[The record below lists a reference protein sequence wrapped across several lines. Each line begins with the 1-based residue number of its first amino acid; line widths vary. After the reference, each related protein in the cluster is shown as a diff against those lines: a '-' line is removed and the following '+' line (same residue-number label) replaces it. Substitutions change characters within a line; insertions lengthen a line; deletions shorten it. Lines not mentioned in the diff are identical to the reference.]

1 MLELAYSVLTTLISM
16 AEVQGLAVLSE
27 ISRVPHL
34 PPLPLPSPFACQ
46 FAIGSQYANSH
57 QMKLNC

>member
-1 MLELAYSVLTTLISM
+1 MLELAYSVLTILISM

-34 PPLPLPSPFACQ
+34 PPSPPLPSPPLLPVSLQ
-46 FAIGSQYANSH
+46 LEAN
-57 QMKLNC
+57 MRILIK

>member
-34 PPLPLPSPFACQ
+34 PPFPSPPLLPVSLQ
-46 FAIGSQYANSH
+46 LEAN
-57 QMKLNC
+57 MRILIK